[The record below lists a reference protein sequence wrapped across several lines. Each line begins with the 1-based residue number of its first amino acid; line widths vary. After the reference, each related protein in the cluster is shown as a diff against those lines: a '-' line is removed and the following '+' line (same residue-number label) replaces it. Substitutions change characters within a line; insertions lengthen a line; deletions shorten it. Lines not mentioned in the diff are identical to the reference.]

1 LETATRDQVDG
12 AVESVAEES
21 LRVASVVIE
30 DVDSFGYQ
38 PLIDEPVTGSGNDDL
53 WVPDCPPTKDGDCP
67 APASAPGS
75 ASSRPSPKPP

>member
-1 LETATRDQVDG
+1 
-12 AVESVAEES
+12 VESVAEES
-21 LRVASVVIE
+21 LRIASVEIE

-53 WVPDCPPTKDGDCP
+53 WIPDCTPAKDGDCP
-67 APASAPGS
+67 P